1 VYRRTNEKRG
11 RMQRLGPP
19 HSRFVPPAISCPLPF
34 SHTAVR
40 LRASSLAWP
49 DPCARFPL
57 QTPVCFLY
65 LSSPLTLSRHAQ
77 TLRLNPKPTSALS
90 SRPSTDPGGS
100 GPRYTEVLY
109 EVEEKDQT
117 ICRMYRVYLITYAT
131 DFAHK
136 GFCTMAA
143 SAAASGFA
151 LNVLGE
157 GKNSQKCCCEK
168 VQNPKS
174 TLYMDCQHS
183 KCICDRM
190 GGRRVRV
197 RGEYRFSS
205 LVKQKK
211 REKIRCFLLHRK
223 KNFFYIYD
231 VITWGKRKKALLTT
245 AYIYIYM
252 SRHTEWVR
260 QRFFFYIYDV
270 ITWGKYILYL

>member
-174 TLYMDCQHS
+174 TLYMDCHIVS
-183 KCICDRM
+183 ASATGWV
-190 GGRRVRV
+190 GG
-197 RGEYRFSS
+197 G
-205 LVKQKK
+205 
-211 REKIRCFLLHRK
+211 
-223 KNFFYIYD
+223 
-231 VITWGKRKKALLTT
+231 
-245 AYIYIYM
+245 
-252 SRHTEWVR
+252 
-260 QRFFFYIYDV
+260 
-270 ITWGKYILYL
+270 